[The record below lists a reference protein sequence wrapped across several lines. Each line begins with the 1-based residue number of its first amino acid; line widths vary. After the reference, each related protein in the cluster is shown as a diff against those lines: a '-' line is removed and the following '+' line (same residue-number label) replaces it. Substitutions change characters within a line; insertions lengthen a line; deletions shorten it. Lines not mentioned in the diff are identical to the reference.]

1 MSWRV
6 LRIWKIFRVDNRDA
20 LASVHVH
27 KFLIY
32 NGQHQISSQ
41 TRSPDNETIAPES
54 ERCDASA
61 NDAEDGGFLAN
72 GEPRANSRSSLSY
85 R

>member
-6 LRIWKIFRVDNRDA
+6 FRIWKIFRVDNRDT

-27 KFLIY
+27 KFFDY

-41 TRSPDNETIAPES
+41 TRSPDSETIAP
-54 ERCDASA
+54 
-61 NDAEDGGFLAN
+61 
-72 GEPRANSRSSLSY
+72 
-85 R
+85 

>member
-72 GEPRANSRSSLSY
+72 GEPRANSCSSLSY